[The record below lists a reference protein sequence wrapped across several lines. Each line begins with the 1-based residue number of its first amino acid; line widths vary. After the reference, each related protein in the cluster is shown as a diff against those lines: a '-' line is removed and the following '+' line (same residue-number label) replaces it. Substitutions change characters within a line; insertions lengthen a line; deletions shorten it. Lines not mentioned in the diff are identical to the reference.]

1 MLSPIVRDVQRQR
14 CSKRGSGD
22 GQRLSPYDYGTT
34 ERSFH
39 AFERWGSTLT
49 CTVCTAADSE
59 ERQICTT
66 CLFAE
71 SVGLWKRRRSY
82 CTGMYAFSH
91 RDRGA
96 HFCLRGGWGK
106 RGDLTWHPAVKHQR
120 PAAKTTNSNCCD
132 RAAAQVKQHSS
143 TYWHE
148 QLGWKTASSRST
160 EQISKKGIKLILKTI
175 GNRKG
180 DCAWSCS
187 RWQTQP
193 EKICKLQSTNQYNVR
208 SEWHWFVRCNLQ
220 IFSGCVCHLEQLHA
234 QSPFLFPIVFSINY
248 YYYWGVCLAMFPF
261 ELWTFTIELYRKIYL
276 IRDYG
281 FEVQLS
287 FNAWTREPFYTLQDS
302 IQLVIY
308 PRYVDGTESSS
319 NQEAKKLPGILSNKH
334 IIIELLAEYLQLLD
348 TAVKINHSK
357 SLYHWLCTM
366 KASKQVTLPFR
377 SNHLDSMKA
386 SFIENERKLAQPYTN
401 TAVMKVIGME
411 PYRHFAN
418 KRMIPAFT
426 SLIWLSQALVSS
438 KPFDHI
444 LPYFDLEHGL
454 HAFVCMH
461 FS

>member
-22 GQRLSPYDYGTT
+22 WQRLSPYDYGTT

-39 AFERWGSTLT
+39 AVERWGSTLT

-71 SVGLWKRRRSY
+71 SLGLWKRRRSY
-82 CTGMYAFSH
+82 LYVCFLMYAFSH

-132 RAAAQVKQHSS
+132 RAAAQVSRS
-143 TYWHE
+143 E
-148 QLGWKTASSRST
+148 QPGWKTASRST

-208 SEWHWFVRCNLQ
+208 SEWHWFVRCDLQ
-220 IFSGCVCHLEQLHA
+220 ILSGCVCHLEQLHA

-248 YYYWGVCLAMFPF
+248 GTNPF
-261 ELWTFTIELYRKIYL
+261 LK
-276 IRDYG
+276 
-281 FEVQLS
+281 
-287 FNAWTREPFYTLQDS
+287 
-302 IQLVIY
+302 
-308 PRYVDGTESSS
+308 
-319 NQEAKKLPGILSNKH
+319 
-334 IIIELLAEYLQLLD
+334 
-348 TAVKINHSK
+348 TA
-357 SLYHWLCTM
+357 
-366 KASKQVTLPFR
+366 AVTVYI
-377 SNHLDSMKA
+377 D
-386 SFIENERKLAQPYTN
+386 QT
-401 TAVMKVIGME
+401 
-411 PYRHFAN
+411 
-418 KRMIPAFT
+418 
-426 SLIWLSQALVSS
+426 
-438 KPFDHI
+438 
-444 LPYFDLEHGL
+444 
-454 HAFVCMH
+454 
-461 FS
+461 